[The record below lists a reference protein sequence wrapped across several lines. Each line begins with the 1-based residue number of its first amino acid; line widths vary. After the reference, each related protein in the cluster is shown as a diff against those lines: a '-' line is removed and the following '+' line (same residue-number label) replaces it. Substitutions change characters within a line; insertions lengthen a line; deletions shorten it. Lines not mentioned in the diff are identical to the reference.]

1 MLFLMT
7 EARYYS
13 PTEASQALGVS
24 AATLRRWS
32 ELFAKSLS
40 PEAAPEESG
49 ARRRYTADDLAVF
62 RYAQKLLKAKHQIGE
77 VAELLKVAKSEDL
90 APQVPEKPAAE
101 PPQSAESATES
112 TSGQDMPQDR
122 ATGQERPAE
131 PSMALVP
138 IMQNVQ
144 AALTATL
151 QRAAS
156 QERLIADQAERLT
169 ASERQIADQRERLA
183 EQEKAL
189 EAAERQLTD
198 LAERLAALEE
208 HKPEKP
214 APWYQRIFGTGS

>member
-13 PTEASQALGVS
+13 PTEASRELVVS

-40 PEAAPEESG
+40 PEASPEESG

-62 RYAQKLLKAKHQIGE
+62 RYANKLLKAKHSIAE
-77 VAELLKVAKSEDL
+77 VAELLKVATPADL
-90 APQVPEKPAAE
+90 APQEPDRSPE
-101 PPQSAESATES
+101 PPQAAESAAES
-112 TSGQDMPQDR
+112 TTGQDMPQDR
-122 ATGQERPAE
+122 ASGQDRPQDQ
-131 PSMALVP
+131 SMALVP

-189 EAAERQLTD
+189 EAAERQLAD
-198 LAERLAALEE
+198 LAERLATLES
-208 HKPEKP
+208 KPAEKP
-214 APWYQRIFGTGS
+214 VPWYQRIFGTGS

>member
-1 MLFLMT
+1 MS

-13 PTEASQALGVS
+13 PTEASRALGAS
-24 AATLRRWS
+24 AATVRRWS
-32 ELFAKSLS
+32 ELFAASLS
-40 PEAAPEESG
+40 KDAAPEESDT
-49 ARRRYTADDLAVF
+49 RRRYTADDLAVL
-62 RYAQKLLKAKHQIGE
+62 RYAQKLLKANHSIAE
-77 VAELLKVAKSEDL
+77 VAELLKVAKPADL
-90 APQVPEKPAAE
+90 APQEPERLAE
-101 PPQSAESATES
+101 PPQAAESATES

-122 ATGQERPAE
+122 ASGQERPAE

-189 EAAERQLTD
+189 ESAERQLAD
-198 LAERLAALEE
+198 LAERLAALES
-208 HKPEKP
+208 KPAEKP
-214 APWYQRIFGTGS
+214 VSIWQRLFGTGS